1 MIAFLERNAALFK
14 KAILQ
19 GEIQRLLT
27 VMIYNLTFLCDKQE
41 FLYGFS
47 LNYPLIYY
55 IRSRMI

>member
-27 VMIYNLTFLCDKQE
+27 VMIIISHFCAISKSFYM
-41 FLYGFS
+41 GS
-47 LNYPLIYY
+47 L
-55 IRSRMI
+55 